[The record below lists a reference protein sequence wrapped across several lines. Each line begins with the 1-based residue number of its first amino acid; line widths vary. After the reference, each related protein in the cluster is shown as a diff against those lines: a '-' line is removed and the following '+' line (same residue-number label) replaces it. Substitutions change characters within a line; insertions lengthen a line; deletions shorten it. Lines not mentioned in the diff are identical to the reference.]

1 MPFCP
6 QCRFE
11 YRNDITLC
19 SDCNQQLVD
28 RLPVEKAAVAPD
40 DSWLVVGQV
49 RSEMK
54 SEMAQGA
61 LDSNDI
67 PTVIVTGS
75 AAKINSA
82 SSSSGIGQV
91 TGDGS
96 GSYTILVHREQFDKA
111 QVVLEAI
118 LGEDFLKE
126 SV

>member
-28 RLPVEKAAVAPD
+28 RLPLEKAAVAPD
-40 DSWLVVGQV
+40 DAWLTVGQV
-49 RSEMK
+49 RGEMK

-67 PTVIVTGS
+67 PAVIVTGS

-82 SSSSGIGQV
+82 SSSSGISQV

-96 GSYTILVHREQFDKA
+96 GSYTILVHREQFEKA
-111 QVVLEAI
+111 LLVLEAI
-118 LGEDFLKE
+118 LGEDFLRE